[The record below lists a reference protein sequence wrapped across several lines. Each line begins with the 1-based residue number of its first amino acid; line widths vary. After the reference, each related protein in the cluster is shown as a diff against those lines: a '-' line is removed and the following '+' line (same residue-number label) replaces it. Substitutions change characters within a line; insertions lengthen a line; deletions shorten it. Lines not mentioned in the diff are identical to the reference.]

1 MEVLEARGECCEV
14 ESSGYGIAIILVSS
28 QKRWFS
34 AKGLYHQ
41 HKVHAAEVLVWTGKE
56 ILSPSA

>member
-1 MEVLEARGECCEV
+1 MDVLEARGECCEV

-28 QKRWFS
+28 QKLWFC

-41 HKVHAAEVLVWTGKE
+41 HKVHPAKVPVWTGKE
-56 ILSPSA
+56 IQSPRA